1 MVGFDDRQSCRVGVL
16 VETAAR
22 LNHGRWLI
30 DCPNCASATYCEPR
44 NTFAIQWG
52 QPFHCVECG
61 IHDVPVKYPSQAM
74 RNQIEVAV
82 RSRPEKNQNWEL
94 GETVAFLLREN
105 AERGI

>member
-1 MVGFDDRQSCRVGVL
+1 MVGFDFGQPCSVGL
-16 VETAAR
+16 LMETAAR

-44 NTFAIQWG
+44 NQFAIVWG
-52 QPFHCVECG
+52 EPFNCVECG
-61 IHDVPVKYPSQAM
+61 IKDVPVRYPAQGM

-82 RSRPEKNQNWEL
+82 RSRPEKHQNWES